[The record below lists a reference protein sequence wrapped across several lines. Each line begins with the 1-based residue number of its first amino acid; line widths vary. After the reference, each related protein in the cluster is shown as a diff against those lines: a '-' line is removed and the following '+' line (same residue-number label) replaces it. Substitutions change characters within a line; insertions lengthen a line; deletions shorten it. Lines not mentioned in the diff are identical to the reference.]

1 MKRFVLMLIFVL
13 LSILTQRAWAADYYV
28 SKSGSDSNPG
38 TEAQPWKTIQ
48 KAANTLAAG
57 DTVYIKA
64 GTYKERV
71 IPKNSGSSGKY
82 ITFTAYPGDTVSI
95 DGSGITLPAYW
106 GGLLDISNKSYI
118 KISGLRIM
126 NAGPYDNNPGILV
139 DHCSDITI
147 ENNYTYNT
155 TSSGIG
161 VWDCSNIII
170 DNNEVEKACNDGEQ
184 ECITVAITNNFEIK
198 NNHVHHNGPGTM
210 GGEGIDAKDGSR
222 NGKIYNNHLHHLN
235 RLGIY
240 VDAWDKHTEN
250 IEVFR
255 NIVHDIY
262 DNDGF
267 TLASESGGLLENICI
282 YNNIAYNCDIC
293 GLTISR
299 NGESPTHPMKNIKI
313 INNTFYNNGDG
324 GWGGGIAVDNPYIQN
339 VVIRNN
345 IVSRNMT
352 FQMEVEPDVSMS
364 NLTVDHNLIHGYRGY
379 DDEIKGTDYVEG
391 NPLFVNASSADFHLT
406 EHSPAIDNGSPI
418 DAPSDDYDGNTRP
431 QGSGYDMGA
440 YEYQTGG
447 STDAEISLS
456 RTEINITTTAGT
468 TGTITETFT
477 ISNSG
482 SGTLDWSVNDNAPWL
497 SVNPTSGSDS
507 GQVIVTVAPTGLSA
521 GSYTGIV
528 TVSSPDAFNSPQT
541 VTVHLTVKSP
551 SEDQA
556 PFGQFETPVEGSTV
570 RSSVPVTGWV
580 LDDVSVESVKIYR
593 GPVPGEGGSRV
604 YIGDALL
611 VEGARPDIE
620 TAFPGYPNNSRAGWG
635 YMMLTHFLPNSG
647 NGTFTFYA
655 VVKDSGGHEVTL
667 GSKTITCDNINA
679 VKPFGAID
687 TPIQGGIAAG
697 SSFRNHGW
705 VLTPMPNKIAE
716 DGSTIHVYVDGV
728 ALGHPVYNVY
738 RSDIAALFPGY
749 ANSHGAHAYF
759 DFDTTAYTNGVH
771 TIYWTAQ
778 DSAGNIDGIGS
789 RYFTI
794 KNYAK
799 SRAPSAERPWQDTH
813 KVYHSLLSD
822 QRPES
827 SEMPVGVIKGYKR
840 NITPLK
846 SCPDKNGKE

>member
-1 MKRFVLMLIFVL
+1 
-13 LSILTQRAWAADYYV
+13 
-28 SKSGSDSNPG
+28 
-38 TEAQPWKTIQ
+38 
-48 KAANTLAAG
+48 
-57 DTVYIKA
+57 
-64 GTYKERV
+64 
-71 IPKNSGSSGKY
+71 
-82 ITFTAYPGDTVSI
+82 
-95 DGSGITLPAYW
+95 
-106 GGLLDISNKSYI
+106 
-118 KISGLRIM
+118 
-126 NAGPYDNNPGILV
+126 
-139 DHCSDITI
+139 
-147 ENNYTYNT
+147 
-155 TSSGIG
+155 
-161 VWDCSNIII
+161 
-170 DNNEVEKACNDGEQ
+170 
-184 ECITVAITNNFEIK
+184 
-198 NNHVHHNGPGTM
+198 
-210 GGEGIDAKDGSR
+210 
-222 NGKIYNNHLHHLN
+222 
-235 RLGIY
+235 
-240 VDAWDKHTEN
+240 
-250 IEVFR
+250 
-255 NIVHDIY
+255 
-262 DNDGF
+262 
-267 TLASESGGLLENICI
+267 
-282 YNNIAYNCDIC
+282 
-293 GLTISR
+293 
-299 NGESPTHPMKNIKI
+299 
-313 INNTFYNNGDG
+313 
-324 GWGGGIAVDNPYIQN
+324 
-339 VVIRNN
+339 VIRNN

-468 TGTITETFT
+468 TRTIMETFT

-482 SGTLDWSVNDNAPWL
+482 SGTLDWSAVDNAPWL

-541 VTVHLTVKSP
+541 ITVHLTVKSP

-570 RSSVPVTGWV
+570 RSSVPVTGWA

-647 NGTFTFYA
+647 NGTFTLYA

-749 ANSHGAHAYF
+749 ANSQGAHAYF

-799 SRAPSAERPWQDTH
+799 RRVPSAERPWQGTN
-813 KVYHSLLSD
+813 KLSHSLFSC
-822 QRPES
+822 QW
-827 SEMPVGVIKGYKR
+827 SENSEKPVGVIKGYKR
-840 NITPLK
+840 NVTPLK
-846 SCPDKNGKE
+846 SYPDKKGKE